1 MKSWI
6 EVNSESHFSLQNLP
20 IGVFS
25 SPSNSHPRAGV
36 AIGEFVLD
44 MIVLHQFGLLNGL
57 GFDSSIFGLQTLNE
71 FMSLER
77 KEWRATRLR
86 LQDLLVEDGDD
97 RLRSNEELKRSALIP
112 LDTVT
117 MHMPAAIGDYTDF
130 YSSREHATNVGIMF
144 RGIDNALQPNWLH
157 LPVGYHGRA
166 SSIVISGTD
175 ITRPSGQVQKNK
187 DEPKEGSIFSPCR
200 LLDYELEMAFFVGG
214 SSNPLGRPLTM
225 EEAEDRIFG
234 VVLMNDWS
242 ARDIQAWEYVPLGP
256 FTAKNFATSISPWIV
271 SLDALEPFRCHS
283 STGPVQS
290 DPVPLPYLIDPNYS
304 IGAYDIKLEVAAL
317 PPGETTPS
325 PITRSNFRHMYWN
338 MKQQLVHHSV
348 TGCPMVAGDLLGS
361 GTISG
366 TDQTAFGSM
375 LELSWRG
382 AKEIPLV
389 NSPNNEVRKFLKDG
403 DTVIITGFSEAG
415 DGSYRIG
422 FGEVSGRILPAGTVS
437 TKPTLPHSASKPVHS
452 GFSNFKL
459 YSYYRS
465 TSSWRVR
472 IALALKG
479 IEYETIPIDLAKLVG
494 NTTELLPEDFRS
506 MNPLAQVP
514 VLEFTDSQGQVI
526 RLTQSMAILDFL
538 EEISPNPPILP
549 ANPLTR
555 ARAKQ
560 IAEIVNSGIQPLQ
573 NLAILR
579 QVKDVELIGSGEI
592 CGEHTDGR
600 GFAKCNMEKGLAS
613 LEVLV
618 ASLGGG
624 VNGLYAAGTVSP
636 TIADLSLIPQIYNA
650 VRFNIDLSKYPHLVA
665 VNSLAVTNPAFV
677 AASPE
682 SQVDFRP

>member
-1 MKSWI
+1 M
-6 EVNSESHFSLQNLP
+6 HLP
-20 IGVFS
+20 A
-25 SPSNSHPRAGV
+25 H
-36 AIGEFVLD
+36 
-44 MIVLHQFGLLNGL
+44 
-57 GFDSSIFGLQTLNE
+57 
-71 FMSLER
+71 
-77 KEWRATRLR
+77 
-86 LQDLLVEDGDD
+86 
-97 RLRSNEELKRSALIP
+97 
-112 LDTVT
+112 
-117 MHMPAAIGDYTDF
+117 IGDYTDF

-144 RGIDNALQPNWLH
+144 RGVDNALQPNWLH

-166 SSIVISGTD
+166 SSVVVSGTE

-187 DEPKEGSIFSPCR
+187 DDPKEGSIYSPCR

-214 SSNPLGRPLTM
+214 PSNPLGRPLTI

-283 STGPVQS
+283 SAGPVQT
-290 DPVPLPYLIDPNYS
+290 DPVPLPYLVDPNYHQD
-304 IGAYDIKLEVAAL
+304 AYDIKLEVSIL

-325 PITRSNFRHMYWN
+325 PITQSNFRHMYWN

-389 NSPNNEVRKFLKDG
+389 NSPNNETRKFLKDG
-403 DTVIITGFSEAG
+403 DTVIIKGLAVSG

-437 TKPTLPHSASKPVHS
+437 STPTIPQTISTNTFA
-452 GFSNFKL
+452 GYSNFKL

-465 TSSWRVR
+465 SSSWRVR

-479 IEYETIPIDLAKLVG
+479 IQYETIPIDLSKLVG
-494 NTTELLPEDFRS
+494 NTTELLPEELRAL
-506 MNPLAQVP
+506 NPLAQIP
-514 VLEFTDSQGQVI
+514 VLVFTDPQGNVQH
-526 RLTQSMAILDFL
+526 LTQSIAILDFL
-538 EEISPNPPILP
+538 EEIVPNPPVLP
-549 ANPLTR
+549 SDPLSR
-555 ARAKQ
+555 ARARQ
-560 IAEIVNSGIQPLQ
+560 IAEIVNSGIQPFQ
-573 NLAILR
+573 NLSILR
-579 QVKDVELIGSGEI
+579 QVKDVELIANGDAVGV
-592 CGEHTDGR
+592 HTDGR
-600 GFAKCNMEKGLAS
+600 GFAKGNIEKGLHT
-613 LEVLV
+613 LENLV

-624 VNGLYAAGTVSP
+624 VNGLYSAGTTVP
-636 TIADLSLIPQIYNA
+636 TIADFALIPQLYNA
-650 VRFNIDLSKYPHLVA
+650 GRFGIDLSQYPHLVA
-665 VNSLAVTNPAFV
+665 VNSTASVHPAFI

-682 SQVDFRP
+682 SQVDFKP